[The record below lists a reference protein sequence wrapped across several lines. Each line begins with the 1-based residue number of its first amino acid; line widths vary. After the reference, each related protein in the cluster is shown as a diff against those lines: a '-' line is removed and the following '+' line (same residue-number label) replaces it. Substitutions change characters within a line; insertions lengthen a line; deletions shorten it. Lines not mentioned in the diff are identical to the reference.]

1 MQLIRTRQLRS
12 DLTYD
17 GSTYTTAKPWDLAT
31 GSTLSDAAIATE
43 AYVTSAV
50 AAGAHD
56 HVDAYIF
63 VDSNR
68 SSETYTE
75 TGSKVAPYRTLSAAI
90 STKLADTETDT
101 VVFKLAPGIYTGTIS
116 RDKNT
121 ANQSFEIHGS
131 GSLNTVIRGST
142 SWDATTSHVLYFRD
156 FNSITIKDLKIING
170 AYGIYT
176 RSVPIVKIEDCEFAN
191 LGSSGANHGFERTQ
205 TQMAADW
212 ATQGSVG
219 SSRSNGGVMRIRTS
233 VQVIIRNCNAHSTLR
248 GFRLQDCNQG
258 RIIGCTV
265 RSSLESAFYLYRS
278 HRLL

>member
-31 GSTLSDAAIATE
+31 GSTVSDAAIATE

-56 HVDAYIF
+56 HVDAYVF

-75 TGSKVAPYRTLSAAI
+75 TGSEVAPYLYHPQSQRNSQDL
-90 STKLADTETDT
+90 
-101 VVFKLAPGIYTGTIS
+101 VVFKLAPGTYTGTIS

-156 FNSITIKDLKIING
+156 FLSITIKGRENNERGLRDLHPECG
-170 AYGIYT
+170 
-176 RSVPIVKIEDCEFAN
+176 
-191 LGSSGANHGFERTQ
+191 
-205 TQMAADW
+205 
-212 ATQGSVG
+212 
-219 SSRSNGGVMRIRTS
+219 
-233 VQVIIRNCNAHSTLR
+233 NC
-248 GFRLQDCNQG
+248 
-258 RIIGCTV
+258 
-265 RSSLESAFYLYRS
+265 
-278 HRLL
+278 

>member
-31 GSTLSDAAIATE
+31 GSTVSDAAIATE

-56 HVDAYIF
+56 HVDAYVF

-131 GSLNTVIRGST
+131 GSQNTVILGST
-142 SWDATTSHVLYFRD
+142 SWDATTSNVLYFRD
-156 FNSITIKDLKIING
+156 FISI
-170 AYGIYT
+170 
-176 RSVPIVKIEDCEFAN
+176 RS
-191 LGSSGANHGFERTQ
+191 RT
-205 TQMAADW
+205 
-212 ATQGSVG
+212 
-219 SSRSNGGVMRIRTS
+219 
-233 VQVIIRNCNAHSTLR
+233 
-248 GFRLQDCNQG
+248 
-258 RIIGCTV
+258 
-265 RSSLESAFYLYRS
+265 
-278 HRLL
+278 